1 MAPEPGADSLDSHKD
16 LLEKPK
22 QCWGWIFIIILR
34 LPSSFLSKEWYKPLP
49 APALACLFSTPPAL
63 HCLIPTFWKPSITLQ
78 SHMPLITLSSLLKM
92 SCPSS
97 LPTKCLNEVRY
108 LLLQED
114 LPNYCQSGW
123 ELLHLLP
130 DPVSAS
136 ITALTTTGIPLAF
149 LTSPWGRWSYKP
161 SSHQQKQ
168 KEHSAP
174 RPSPAHQSVL
184 APPHGRGKT
193 SLIGPSWGHS
203 SWAGRRWSWKVV
215 GDHFMISVH
224 VLLGMEPAGHS
235 LPSFQLLNQGSGS
248 SRFLDSRGRK
258 LDMTG
263 LASAFWYQLHPT
275 GMVFP
280 ILNILP
286 QSETWREGRMMK
298 SWTSDLHTD
307 LESFVHD
314 ALYWLCRSENLL
326 AWFPETSERMTP
338 VLVPS
343 PEFKNTLELSNTHLE
358 SLTFKWWLKS

>member
-1 MAPEPGADSLDSHKD
+1 MLRVDFYHHSQTSL
-16 LLEKPK
+16 
-22 QCWGWIFIIILR
+22 
-34 LPSSFLSKEWYKPLP
+34 
-49 APALACLFSTPPAL
+49 
-63 HCLIPTFWKPSITLQ
+63 LIPQQRVVQTPSGPGPCLPFQYSPCLALPHLNILEALNYP
-78 SHMPLITLSSLLKM
+78 SVPYAFDHAELSIENVLPLLSAQ
-92 SCPSS
+92 
-97 LPTKCLNEVRY
+97 KCLNEVRY

-114 LPNYCQSGW
+114 LPDYCQSGW

-149 LTSPWGRWSYKP
+149 LTSFSMGKMKLQAKLPPAEAEGTLCPSPLTSPSVSLSSSPWEGEDQSDWSNLGPQFMSRQALELKGSRWSLYDLCP
-161 SSHQQKQ
+161 CVTGNGASWSF
-168 KEHSAP
+168 
-174 RPSPAHQSVL
+174 SP
-184 APPHGRGKT
+184 
-193 SLIGPSWGHS
+193 W
-203 SWAGRRWSWKVV
+203 
-215 GDHFMISVH
+215 
-224 VLLGMEPAGHS
+224 
-235 LPSFQLLNQGSGS
+235 FQLLNQGPGR
-248 SRFLDSRGRK
+248 SRFLDLRGRK
-258 LDMTG
+258 LDITG
-263 LASAFWYQLHPT
+263 LASAFWYQLHHT

-343 PEFKNTLELSNTHLE
+343 PEFKNPLELSSTHLE